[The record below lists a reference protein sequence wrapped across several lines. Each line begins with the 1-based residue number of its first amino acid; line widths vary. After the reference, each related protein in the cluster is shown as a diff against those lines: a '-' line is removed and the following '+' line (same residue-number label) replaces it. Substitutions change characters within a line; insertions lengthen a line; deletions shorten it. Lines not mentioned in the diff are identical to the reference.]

1 MNQRIDVSDLELASA
16 LKMVGDALSRRIA
29 EKGRKSYIGPHEMWG
44 MIDEEVVEF
53 KAAVHANDRGKTVDE
68 MLDISVGCLFSV
80 ASILAMMRR
89 EKEEAVRAAPP
100 PPPPPQAPPPGSF
113 QGKFPTGK

>member
-16 LKMVGDALSRRIA
+16 LKMVGDALHKRIQ
-29 EKGRKSYIGPHEMWG
+29 EKGRKSFIGPHEMWG
-44 MIDEEVVEF
+44 IIDEEVDEM
-53 KAAVHANDRGKTVDE
+53 KLAIHGDDRGKTVAE
-68 MLDISVGCLFSV
+68 MLDVSVGCLFSV

-89 EKEEAVRAAPP
+89 EKEDAARAAPP

-113 QGKFPTGK
+113 SGKFSK